1 MSHITLDCVGLPCP
15 QPVLRVK
22 DALEQG
28 ACLLEVLVDNQAAKN
43 NILRFV
49 QSQGHTAA
57 SIDRPGGGFAVRITA
72 ANGPGPQT
80 DDPRLYRC
88 ETPAPP
94 RLVYVISSDS
104 MGQGSEELG
113 WALLQTYIQTI
124 KEIKPLPDMIL
135 FYNSGVKLV
144 TAASGALE
152 ALKQLQDQGVE
163 ILACGTCLDFFQLKS
178 AMRVGQISDMYA
190 IMDAMARADKLVSPY

>member
-1 MSHITLDCVGLPCP
+1 MSHITLDCAGLPCP

-28 ACLLEVLVDNQAAKN
+28 VRQIEVLVDNQASKD
-43 NILRFV
+43 NILRFA

-57 SIDRPGGGFAVRITA
+57 STDRPGGCFAILITA
-72 ANGPGPQT
+72 SDGPGPQT
-80 DDPRLYRC
+80 DDPALYRC
-88 ETPAPP
+88 ATPAAP

-104 MGQGSEELG
+104 MGRGSEELG

-124 KEIKPLPDMIL
+124 TEIRPLPDKIL

-144 TAASGALE
+144 TAASGTLDALR
-152 ALKQLQDQGVE
+152 QLQDQGVE

-178 AMRVGQISDMYA
+178 AMRVGQISNMYA
-190 IMDAMARADKLVSPY
+190 IMDAMVSADKLVSPF